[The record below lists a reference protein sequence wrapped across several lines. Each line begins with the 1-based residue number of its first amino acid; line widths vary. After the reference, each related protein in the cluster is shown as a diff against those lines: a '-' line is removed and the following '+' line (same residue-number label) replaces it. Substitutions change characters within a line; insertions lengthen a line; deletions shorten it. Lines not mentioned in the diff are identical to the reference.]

1 MQPRHGL
8 DELVFVEDLDD
19 VGMASHL
26 DRVSDESRRHR
37 VGAATDSNR
46 APTTH
51 DRRER
56 CVARN
61 ARRRQRTKRS
71 ALESELVFHP
81 RVEAPLDDVVHERD
95 VCILRWEIATAAHD
109 ERLLDR
115 CLGAVIGL
123 LRDAVFVRF
132 AGPNPR
138 RDHAVMIE
146 HGAEAVVEGT
156 ALALFELV
164 RRRGKIVGSS
174 YLRHAAEI
182 PERFLNASDERF
194 ESLAE
199 CERYPSPAAEAEH
212 KLKEQMPQQA
222 TCNRHSQI
230 GRVREVERPL
240 APGYVPLLEVHFL
253 RRTVERTPVAN
264 ATLQRPKLADAE
276 TTRVALLQ
284 YVDDRGCL
292 ENALRVARQ

>member
-1 MQPRHGL
+1 MPNSEGRSILAVPSRLTRPPSRSSSWPSRATRPKAAPPKSGPKPSPTFISSSLNAYLPR
-8 DELVFVEDLDD
+8 
-19 VGMASHL
+19 
-26 DRVSDESRRHR
+26 
-37 VGAATDSNR
+37 
-46 APTTH
+46 
-51 DRRER
+51 
-56 CVARN
+56 
-61 ARRRQRTKRS
+61 
-71 ALESELVFHP
+71 
-81 RVEAPLDDVVHERD
+81 
-95 VCILRWEIATAAHD
+95 EIA
-109 ERLLDR
+109 
-115 CLGAVIGL
+115 
-123 LRDAVFVRF
+123 
-132 AGPNPR
+132 
-138 RDHAVMIE
+138 
-146 HGAEAVVEGT
+146 
-156 ALALFELV
+156 
-164 RRRGKIVGSS
+164 S
-174 YLRHAAEI
+174 YTKNLTVSRHAAEI